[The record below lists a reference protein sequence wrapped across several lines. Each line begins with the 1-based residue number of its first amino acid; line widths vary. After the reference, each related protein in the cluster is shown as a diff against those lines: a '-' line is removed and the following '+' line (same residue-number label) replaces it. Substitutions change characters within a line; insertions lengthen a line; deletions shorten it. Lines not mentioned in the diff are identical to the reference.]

1 MKIVLET
8 DIGRDPDD
16 LIALLYLIHK
26 GLAPNVVCITPGDTD
41 QIAIADFVRTY
52 FGLNFHIKIPKGNRE
67 KRIGKSSSGGTH
79 YKLLKMYGADLSCQ
93 DDGEITINDMCRVLS
108 IGPMTNLR
116 ELFGGKEHLMADVVI
131 QGGFCPYS
139 IATPSI
145 KLEKFVGKE
154 SMPTFNFN
162 GDHSAADWMFNTTA
176 FKRYVGKNVCHAFE
190 FTKED
195 LWLYDLQSRA
205 GFLLL
210 DFLQLY
216 FAKHASKKMHDLLAA
231 MIFRNPTHAMY
242 SITQEYY
249 ADFIQATPD
258 RVSNN
263 EYTTKY
269 DYTNY
274 NSVLT
279 NIDFEYAKYAFLKD
293 L

>member
-1 MKIVLET
+1 M
-8 DIGRDPDD
+8 
-16 LIALLYLIHK
+16 
-26 GLAPNVVCITPGDTD
+26 
-41 QIAIADFVRTY
+41 
-52 FGLNFHIKIPKGNRE
+52 E
-67 KRIGKSSSGGTH
+67 KAELPHVYKVKAGERIEDYICDK
-79 YKLLKMYGADLSCQ
+79 
-93 DDGEITINDMCRVLS
+93 DGYIWFDEAG
-108 IGPMTNLR
+108 GPMTNLR